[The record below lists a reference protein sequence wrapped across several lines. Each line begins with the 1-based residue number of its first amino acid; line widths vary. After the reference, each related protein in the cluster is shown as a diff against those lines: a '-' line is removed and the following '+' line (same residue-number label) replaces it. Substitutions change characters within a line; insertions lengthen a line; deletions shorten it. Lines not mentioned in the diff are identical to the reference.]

1 MINLGLI
8 GYPLLYSLSPKIH
21 QAALDYFNL
30 LGNYSL
36 FPIPPNDLGS
46 LNDLLNR
53 VRSGEITG
61 LNVTIP
67 YKQTVLPMLDELSPI
82 VQAIGAA
89 NTISMQNGKLT
100 GDNTDSAG
108 FLIDLMR
115 FLNKEIW
122 ESEKDQTA
130 LVLGGGGSAR
140 AITYALVSEGW
151 KVIFATRRPENAQAL
166 ITQFSNHES
175 QISNIEFQANTFRS
189 LIPSFHLIINATP
202 VGMSPDIEKSP
213 WPMGLAFPPG
223 AALYDLV
230 YNPRD
235 TKLVLDARA
244 AGLPA
249 TTGLGML
256 VEQAALAFELWTGQ
270 NVPREHLFTAVEE
283 K

>member
-8 GYPLLYSLSPKIH
+8 GYPLPYSLSPKIH
-21 QAALDYFNL
+21 QAALDYCNL

-36 FPIPPNDLGS
+36 FPILPNDLGS

-82 VQAIGAA
+82 AQVIGAA

-108 FLIDLMR
+108 FITDLGR
-115 FLNKEIW
+115 FLTKETW
-122 ESEKDQTA
+122 ESEKDHTA

-175 QISNIEFQANTFRS
+175 QISNIEFQSNAFRS

-213 WPMGLAFPPG
+213 WPMDLAFPPG

-230 YNPRD
+230 YNPRE